1 MWILHLIDAGK
12 RYTAYCWIRRK
23 KKELVVCHIFQIRVA
38 YFRAPGKFHND
49 CGREFA
55 NHALGEMNEKK
66 STETSTIPGES
77 PFHNGVEQ
85 QSFV

>member
-1 MWILHLIDAGK
+1 MIDAGK

-66 STETSTIPGES
+66 KVLRLVQFLENRRSIME
-77 PFHNGVEQ
+77 
-85 QSFV
+85 